1 MEVSQF
7 LAALANLNIADPEGL
22 QDFLDDTQAKS
33 STQSPK
39 PIPIGTH
46 DGVQYFIKSSDKTIH
61 QDTTSATFSLAR
73 TDDIFDDISIYEAKS
88 VSGGQSTTTD
98 PDFGSP
104 AESRNDMYGVP
115 ASQTKSVPIG
125 QIIATD
131 LHYGFGIGRLYHK
144 SSSKAA
150 HMEDTGFHVL
160 CNAVDKS
167 IWVAFDFEPYGE
179 TGDINP
185 VQPEYGDPYGKLPED
200 KQNMVIGIMRL
211 FGKEWT
217 AENPLSLDGGDP
229 FGNGA
234 GTPLACKLV
243 ARPAFVA
250 DVRNAI
256 KAGTAM
262 TEGGM
267 RQRSD
272 SMDVLA

>member
-1 MEVSQF
+1 MQASEF
-7 LAALANLNIADPEGL
+7 LTVLANLNTAEPEDL
-22 QDFLDDTQAKS
+22 QDFLDATQAGS
-33 STQSPK
+33 SAYLPK

-46 DGVQYFIKSSDKTIH
+46 DDVQYFIKSSDKTIH
-61 QDTTSATFSLAR
+61 QNTAFATISPAR
-73 TDDIFDDISIYEAKS
+73 ADDIFDDISTYQAKS
-88 VSGGQSTTTD
+88 VSGGQSMTTD

-104 AESRNDMYGVP
+104 AESGDDIYGISTSE
-115 ASQTKSVPIG
+115 AKSVPIG
-125 QIIATD
+125 QSITTD
-131 LHYGFGIGRLYHK
+131 LHYGFGLGRLYHK

-185 VQPEYGDPYGKLPED
+185 VQPEYGDPYGRLPGD

-211 FGKEWT
+211 FGTEWT
-217 AENPLSLDGGDP
+217 AKNPLSLDGGDP
-229 FGNGA
+229 FGNGT
-234 GTPLACKLV
+234 GTPLACRLV

-250 DVRNAI
+250 NVRNAI

-262 TEGGM
+262 TEGGVG
-267 RQRSD
+267 QGSD
-272 SMDVLA
+272 SMDVLV